1 MKYQQIKDRSESD
14 FKGLTG
20 VRIDVF
26 RQMLQILFSSTNR
39 GRPAKLSCS
48 DQLLMKLMYRREYRT
63 QYHIA
68 QASAVS
74 KSTVCRTIQRVEN
87 RLIQCRQFR
96 LPSKRKLLES
106 QTNIQGVI
114 VDVTEQPIER
124 PKKTASTLQW
134 QEKKAYTASP
144 TSHQST
150 QLTNH
155 CHRFQ

>member
-1 MKYQQIKDRSESD
+1 MA
-14 FKGLTG
+14 
-20 VRIDVF
+20 
-26 RQMLQILFSSTNR
+26 
-39 GRPAKLSCS
+39 PA
-48 DQLLMKLMYRREYRT
+48 Y
-63 QYHIA
+63 
-68 QASAVS
+68 AVS
-74 KSTVCRTIQRVEN
+74 ESTVCRTIQPVEN
-87 RLIQCRQFR
+87 RLIQCGKFR
-96 LPSKRKLLES
+96 LPSKRELLARP
-106 QTNIQGVI
+106 TNIQGVI

>member
-1 MKYQQIKDRSESD
+1 MFSD
-14 FKGLTG
+14 KCCKPCSLQPTG
-20 VRIDVF
+20 
-26 RQMLQILFSSTNR
+26 
-39 GRPAKLSCS
+39 GRAAKLSCS
-48 DQLLMKLMYRREYRT
+48 DQLLMTLMYWREYRT

-96 LPSKRKLLES
+96 LPSKRELLES

-124 PKKTASTLQW
+124 AKKTAWLQ
-134 QEKKAYTASP
+134 
-144 TSHQST
+144 
-150 QLTNH
+150 
-155 CHRFQ
+155 